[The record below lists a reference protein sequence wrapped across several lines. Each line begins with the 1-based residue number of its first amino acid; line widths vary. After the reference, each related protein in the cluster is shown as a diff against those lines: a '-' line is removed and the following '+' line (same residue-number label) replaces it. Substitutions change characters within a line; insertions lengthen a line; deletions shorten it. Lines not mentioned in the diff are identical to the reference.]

1 MISLLQLSLVRS
13 ISSLSVCVG
22 GGGGGGR
29 VVGSGLILVLS
40 FNIEIPVLK
49 ANSVDLNQTG
59 RVCTKARFLT
69 LRLILFLN
77 LDSK

>member
-1 MISLLQLSLVRS
+1 MC
-13 ISSLSVCVG
+13 VCVG
-22 GGGGGGR
+22 GGDGRGGEG
-29 VVGSGLILVLS
+29 GSGLILVLS

-77 LDSK
+77 LDLK